1 MILILDDNNNDNTNN
16 DSNDKNANSDNMN
29 NMNDDDNDNNNI
41 IILLHKS
48 ERGNSKAQMQPKTG
62 SREQIP
68 GRGKEYILGCLHFGK
83 KKSRKFCFLEELIL
97 SKI

>member
-1 MILILDDNNNDNTNN
+1 MMMIMIV
-16 DSNDKNANSDNMN
+16 
-29 NMNDDDNDNNNI
+29 

-62 SREQIP
+62 RREQIP

-97 SKI
+97 SKVYGIFERGKIPGILVRGEKVPSSIPAVPHPA